1 MATAE
6 LRKDRSSKLLDALT
20 LHKPITIKRK
30 RGYATFTDSTSHL
43 MEGASDKRL
52 NIGEVNQSTVDSVE
66 SVIDEVQAYCV
77 FY

>member
-6 LRKDRSSKLLDALT
+6 LRKVRSSKLLDALT

-30 RGYATFTDSTSHL
+30 RGYTTIADSSSHL
-43 MEGASDKRL
+43 MEDASDKRL
-52 NIGEVNQSTVDSVE
+52 NIGKVNQSTVDSVE

-77 FY
+77 F